1 MLPIF
6 FSLSNVKFNYILGFS
21 DIFRHNN
28 ADFEYCNIIWTQISP
43 EFTSIQVS
51 QFQRPFFARVRW
63 HLLFRFPMQ
72 SFNIRPNFDP
82 NCRQVHEH
90 ANKVLFPIPFP
101 FQPPCLH
108 LLSKFPMQGLLSKFP
123 MQGLCRNFPCRISL
137 SKFPMQGGEHSNQ
150 ILAPIPPG
158 SRPYNFLQQGSQ
170 VRQLTRGYL
179 LLSGE
184 VA

>member
-123 MQGLCRNFPCRISL
+123 MQGGEHSNQMLTQFLSLFNPPDNILCQHQGQNFSCMVFCQYFPYRVLGRNFPCRVVS
-137 SKFPMQGGEHSNQ
+137 
-150 ILAPIPPG
+150 IL
-158 SRPYNFLQQGSQ
+158 
-170 VRQLTRGYL
+170 TKC
-179 LLSGE
+179 
-184 VA
+184 